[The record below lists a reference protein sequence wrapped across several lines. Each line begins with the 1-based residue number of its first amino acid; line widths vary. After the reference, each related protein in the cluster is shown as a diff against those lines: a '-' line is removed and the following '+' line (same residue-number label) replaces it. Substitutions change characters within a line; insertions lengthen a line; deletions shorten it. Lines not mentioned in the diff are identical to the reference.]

1 MQKVVSKKRRKLVLS
16 IMLAVV
22 AALGIFVFV
31 ACSDD
36 VTENDFKAK
45 GYTVAVTYDFQGGT
59 YNNKTYTRL
68 LVKPDSKLPVPN
80 SDKGGVRIPSKTGYS
95 FRGYYLPEI
104 DAGGNVKKDSDG
116 NVIVSDTAWNF
127 DSDTVADK
135 DVTLYAKW
143 WDNYKVVLH
152 YGSTYDKTKE
162 ITLQRNQDGSP
173 TDLSSSPLRVDNYTF
188 LSYNLVK
195 DSENEET
202 ALTDFPYKWNDTAFS
217 GDSMVMDVWGKSLDG
232 VYILVKNASD
242 LRISSV
248 GEATNYYL
256 LADIDMKGATY
267 DNDND
272 KNKNQIPK
280 SYRGKFVGNG
290 HTISNFKMTL
300 RTPDQSY
307 DSFGLFRTLENGAEI
322 TDVTFKDITL
332 SYDLTNANI
341 QSYYLGMLAGQS
353 SAGVVVKNVNF
364 TTSEQGNNTF
374 EYLIGVGVSN
384 DNLNIASDMLI
395 AQKPTSVTLQD
406 CAATG
411 IKYVHSTAV
420 ITADKEFVLYV
431 KYTNEDGVITL
442 GEDAIYGLAQRNDN
456 GGYDEKRI
464 KEYSYVSANKYQL
477 TRLRYVY
484 DVEFTIENGEIS
496 ATMVLVSQ

>member
-1 MQKVVSKKRRKLVLS
+1 MQKVVYTKRRKLVLF
-16 IMLAVV
+16 ILVAVV
-22 AALGIFVFV
+22 ALLGIFVFA
-31 ACSDD
+31 ACSDE
-36 VTENDFKAK
+36 VTEADFKAK
-45 GYTVAVTYDFQGGT
+45 GYTVAVTYDFQGGI

-80 SDKGGVRIPSKTGYS
+80 SDKGGVRIPSKDGYS
-95 FRGYYLPEI
+95 FKGYYLPKT
-104 DAGGNVKKDSDG
+104 DADGNVMKDGNG
-116 NVIVSDTAWNF
+116 NVIVSDNAWDFNNYI
-127 DSDTVADK
+127 VADK
-135 DVTLYAKW
+135 DITLYAKW
-143 WDNYKVVLH
+143 WDNYVVVLK
-152 YGSTYDKTKE
+152 YGKDYGQEKE
-162 ITLQRNQDGSP
+162 ISLQRNQDGSP
-173 TDLSSSPLRVDNYTF
+173 FSLSSTPLKVDNYTF
-188 LSYNLVK
+188 LSYNLVEG
-195 DSENEET
+195 SENADTE
-202 ALTDFPYKWNDTAFS
+202 LKDFPYELQSSAFNQD
-217 GDSMVMDVWGKSLDG
+217 GKMYVWGKSLDG
-232 VYILVKNASD
+232 NYILVRTASD

-248 GEATNYYL
+248 GENTNYYL
-256 LADIDMKGATY
+256 LDDIDMNGAAY

-300 RTPDQSY
+300 RTPDPSY

-332 SYDLTNANI
+332 SYDLSNANI

-364 TTSEQGNNTF
+364 TTSEQGNNIF
-374 EYLIGVGVSN
+374 EYMIGVGVGK
-384 DNLNIASDMLI
+384 DNLNIAGDMLI
-395 AQKPTSVTLQD
+395 AQKPTSVTLQG

-420 ITADKEFVLYV
+420 VTADKEFVLYV
-431 KYTNEDGVITL
+431 KYTDNDGVITL
-442 GEDAIYGLAQRNDN
+442 GKDAIYGLAQNNGN

-464 KEYSYVSANKYQL
+464 KEYSHVSDNKYQL

-484 DVEFTIENGEIS
+484 DIEFTIENGEIS